1 MTSTVTRYGS
11 AAVVGSASVSTNE
24 TIYIFGSFDII
35 GTSAIEITA
44 IVQVI
49 LDEALDIVASAS
61 VDFTGRVNPDSSAAP
76 RVLTLASDERAYTL
90 DSETRELEVT

>member
-1 MTSTVTRYGS
+1 
-11 AAVVGSASVSTNE
+11 
-24 TIYIFGSFDII
+24 
-35 GTSAIEITA
+35 
-44 IVQVI
+44 VI